1 MFHVEQ
7 KRQQM
12 DKMTRKE
19 FVELCGVAKHPICR
33 LADLPADT
41 RSACVERARN
51 TASRKGKF
59 LHEILPFV
67 MHIRGT
73 SGKVELTVL
82 IEKENEIV

>member
-1 MFHVEQ
+1 MS
-7 KRQQM
+7 
-12 DKMTRKE
+12 KMTRKE
-19 FVELCGVAKHPICR
+19 FVEFFVVAKHPICR

-41 RSACVERARN
+41 RSSCVERARN

>member
-1 MFHVEQ
+1 
-7 KRQQM
+7 M

-19 FVELCGVAKHPICR
+19 FVELCKVAGHPIR
-33 LADLPADT
+33 RIGDLPVEIRT
-41 RSACVERARN
+41 ACIERAKQS
-51 TASRKGKF
+51 AIRKGKF

>member
-1 MFHVEQ
+1 
-7 KRQQM
+7 M

-19 FVELCGVAKHPICR
+19 FVEFCGVAKHPICR

-41 RSACVERARN
+41 RSSCVERARN